1 MTKNDDL
8 SIKYKSCGKY
18 IDSNKIKYL
27 NSQWCTFFKIP
38 KLNYKANM
46 MGYRKKVYTKNMYA
60 IKKMFFVNDMRNMS
74 R

>member
-46 MGYRKKVYTKNMYA
+46 MGYRKKSLYQKYVCNKKNV
-60 IKKMFFVNDMRNMS
+60 FC
-74 R
+74 